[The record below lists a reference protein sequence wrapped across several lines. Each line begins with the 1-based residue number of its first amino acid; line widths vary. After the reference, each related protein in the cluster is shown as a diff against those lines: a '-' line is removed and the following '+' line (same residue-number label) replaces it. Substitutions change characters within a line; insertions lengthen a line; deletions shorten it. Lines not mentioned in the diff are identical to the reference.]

1 MDLSEKMSF
10 RVTDPAPEPVVLT
23 PEEAA
28 IFKAMEEEEF
38 RLKNVELQQMLSALE
53 GGKPPQTRGVY
64 IHTYLQYIHTYIHVV
79 RVDVIYM
86 CVYIYITLIQTSNRR
101 CGSSGCE
108 LAQFRP
114 TERISLAFVKIRY
127 ARNLILLA

>member
-1 MDLSEKMSF
+1 MPDTPRLQTQEYVDLSEKMSF

-64 IHTYLQYIHTYIHVV
+64 MHTYLQYMHTYIHVV
-79 RVDVIYM
+79 RVNVIYV
-86 CVYIYITLIQTSNRR
+86 CVYIYYINSNLTSQMWF
-101 CGSSGCE
+101 E
-108 LAQFRP
+108 WM
-114 TERISLAFVKIRY
+114 
-127 ARNLILLA
+127 

>member
-1 MDLSEKMSF
+1 MPDTPRFQTQEYVDLSEKMSF

-64 IHTYLQYIHTYIHVV
+64 IHTYLQYIHHIF
-79 RVDVIYM
+79 M
-86 CVYIYITLIQTSNRR
+86 YIYITCIH
-101 CGSSGCE
+101 
-108 LAQFRP
+108 
-114 TERISLAFVKIRY
+114 IIY
-127 ARNLILLA
+127 ILHVYILYIYINIFTYIYIYIYIYI